1 MHFAVA
7 LPVHLS
13 QVLQS
18 AVVNQVS
25 QKYCEAIFLTFSL
38 TCESHDLHL

>member
-1 MHFAVA
+1 MHFAIA
-7 LPVHLS
+7 LPVHLP

-25 QKYCEAIFLTFSL
+25 QNTLRLFFSP
-38 TCESHDLHL
+38 SV

>member
-1 MHFAVA
+1 MHFAIA
-7 LPVHLS
+7 LPVHLP

-25 QKYCEAIFLTFSL
+25 QNTVRPFFSP
-38 TCESHDLHL
+38 SV